1 MRHGMRHVLTGLA
14 ALLLG
19 LTLAIGVSAAAP
31 QQASAK
37 VGMTSV
43 VNKTKKNMSVW
54 CSYGDHGS
62 WFNLKPGENS
72 VPPGKKC
79 GSKRYKNDTDQA
91 RHVDKTCLTVGGL
104 GASLKKVKGHWQ
116 VPAGDKIKTV
126 DASTYTFEPYS
137 KSKCGSKKKYPLH

>member
-1 MRHGMRHVLTGLA
+1 MHSHTRRIAVMVTAILMGA
-14 ALLLG
+14 FALVV
-19 LTLAIGVSAAAP
+19 IGALSP
-31 QQASAK
+31 QSASAK

-43 VNKTKKNMSVW
+43 VNKTKNNMSVW
-54 CSYGDHGS
+54 CSYGDPGS

-79 GSKRYKNDTDQA
+79 GQKKYKNDTDQA
-91 RHVDKTCLTVGGL
+91 RHADKTCLTVGGL
-104 GASLKKVKGHWQ
+104 GATLKKVKGYWQ

-137 KSKCGSKKKYPLH
+137 KAKCGSKKKYPLH